1 MENKIYI
8 TDDDG
13 NEREMNILF
22 TFDMNDKNYVVVYE
36 NDNDEELFAFT
47 YDEEGNLFMVEDEEE
62 LSNVQE
68 VIDAF
73 DGIDDDEEEEKD

>member
-47 YDEEGNLFMVEDEEE
+47 YDEDGNLYVVEDEEE
-62 LSNVQE
+62 LENVQE

-73 DGIDDDEEEEKD
+73 DGIDDEEKED

>member
-8 TDDDG
+8 TDDGG

-36 NDNDEELFAFT
+36 NDNDEEL
-47 YDEEGNLFMVEDEEE
+47 E
-62 LSNVQE
+62 NVQE

-73 DGIDDDEEEEKD
+73 DGIDDEEKED